1 MQIVLLVEGRI
12 TELRK
17 RYLLAA
23 AGLGAV
29 VGYVLMNEENRKN
42 LIEKI
47 NLLINN
53 KNTYSKIEDV
63 GMPDQINNNELEQL
77 EKAKMVSEGSQYG
90 VQYYNEVKEEEIQ

>member
-1 MQIVLLVEGRI
+1 MQIVLLAEGRV
-12 TELRK
+12 TKLRK

-29 VGYVLMNEENRKN
+29 VGYVLMDEENRRN
-42 LIEKI
+42 LMEKI
-47 NLLINN
+47 NPLLNDANN
-53 KNTYSKIEDV
+53 YSKIEDV
-63 GMPDQINNNELEQL
+63 GMPDQIESSKLEQL